1 VIEEILPPEVA
12 SAEAFDDRAVVTLFP
27 EEETVLAR
35 AVDKRRREFTTA
47 RGCARRALATLGL
60 PPVPIVPGERGAP
73 AWPCGVVGSIT
84 HCDGY
89 RASAVALEDQ
99 VRTVGLDAEPN
110 GPLPDG
116 VLETVTTPA
125 ERAWLDAMT
134 GDGSGVCWDRLL
146 FSAKESIYKAWF
158 PLTRRW
164 LDFTEAVVTPDPH
177 AGTFTARLGVPG
189 PVVDGR
195 ALAGFTGRWIVR
207 GGIVATAITVLAS
220 AGEHAVGPARAG
232 DRREGPPAGG
242 G

>member
-12 SAEAFDDRAVVTLFP
+12 SAEAFDDSAEVVLFP
-27 EEETVLAR
+27 AEEAAVAR

-60 PPVPIVPGERGAP
+60 PPAPLVPGERGAP
-73 AWPCGVVGSIT
+73 GWPPGVVGSMT

-89 RASAVALEDQ
+89 RASAVALDRE

-116 VLETVTTPA
+116 VLETIATPA
-125 ERAWLDAMT
+125 EIDWLARVA
-134 GDGSGVCWDRLL
+134 GDSSGVCWDRLL

-164 LDFTEAVVTPDPH
+164 LDFEEAVVTPDPD
-177 AGTFTARLGVPG
+177 AGTFEARLCVPG

-195 ALAGFTGRWIVR
+195 PLSGFTGRWTVGR
-207 GGIVATAITVLAS
+207 GLVLTAITVLAAGQGPSS
-220 AGEHAVGPARAG
+220 AAEPIF
-232 DRREGPPAGG
+232 
-242 G
+242 

>member
-1 VIEEILPPEVA
+1 MIEEILPPEVA
-12 SAEAFDDRAVVTLFP
+12 SAEAFHDRAEVILFP
-27 EEETVLAR
+27 EEEAVLAR
-35 AVDKRRREFTTA
+35 AVEKRRREFTTA
-47 RGCARRALATLGL
+47 RGCARRALAALGL
-60 PPVPIVPGERGAP
+60 PPMPIVPGERGAP
-73 AWPCGVVGSIT
+73 TWPPGVVGSMT

-89 RASAVALEDQ
+89 RASAVALADK

-116 VLETVTTPA
+116 VLETVTTSA
-125 ERAWLDAMT
+125 ERAWLGGMV

-164 LDFTEAVVTPDPH
+164 LDFVEAVVTPDPY

-195 ALAGFTGRWIVR
+195 TLTGFTGRWIVR
-207 GGIVATAITVLAS
+207 GGIVATAITVLAADGES
-220 AGEHAVGPARAG
+220 AGGRTGAADHRQA
-232 DRREGPPAGG
+232 PPAGG
-242 G
+242 R